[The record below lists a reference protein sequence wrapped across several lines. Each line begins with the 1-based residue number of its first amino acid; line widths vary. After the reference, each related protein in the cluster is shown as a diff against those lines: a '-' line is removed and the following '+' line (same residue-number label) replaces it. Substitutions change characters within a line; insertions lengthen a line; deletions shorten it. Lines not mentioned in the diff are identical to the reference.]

1 MTTIRNSTIPA
12 PGPRCASFASLLPLL
27 QPGFLSEEDADRLH
41 AHVAGCAHCAAL
53 LSAYDQ
59 LDIQLRQHI
68 GTVSAVPR
76 MTEEIMS
83 YIEESDSPV
92 AVQVPPAQAPL
103 AALHRPRGPLP
114 AVAIVAAL
122 LLLAVLVQSL
132 FASHRGQVIAPAGKP
147 STATTAPTATIPPNY
162 AGDLSWVKS
171 NVTLKQAP
179 TAAGA
184 FDPGVIRQLC
194 SPIAVRSSRVAWVM
208 TGHGF
213 GEVYVQAVCKD
224 GRMAYGWFLLGVTG
238 GAVPGSPRACP
249 IWFGNSAT
257 AAPDRPR
264 PGNPV
269 DPQAAGTVPGWL
281 PPDTYALHSDSEG
294 DPGNK
299 SIWGTVSWM
308 STSHTFF
315 VGRYGA
321 DLQQPA
327 DAVAVAVGGHSG
339 WMTQHDGMVVIQLS
353 LRPMETFSFAGDVD
367 PTQAR
372 TLAAQALAHLDDLL
386 PPMSPAVPDLSKFD
400 C

>member
-1 MTTIRNSTIPA
+1 MTKIRNTTIPA
-12 PGPRCASFASLLPLL
+12 AGPRCASFAPLLPLL
-27 QPGFLSEEDADRLH
+27 QPGLLSEEDAERLR
-41 AHVAGCAHCAAL
+41 AHTAGCAHCVAL
-53 LSAYDQ
+53 LTAYEQ
-59 LDIQLRQHI
+59 LDVQLRQHI
-68 GTVSAVPR
+68 GTASPVPR
-76 MTEEIMS
+76 MTEEIMA
-83 YIEESDSPV
+83 YIEESDHPV
-92 AVQVPPAQAPL
+92 AIQAPSTQSPL
-103 AALHRPRGPLP
+103 TAPRRPRGPLP

-122 LLLAVLVQSL
+122 LLVVVLVQSR
-132 FASHRGQVIAPAGKP
+132 FASHAGGATSPAAQF
-147 STATTAPTATIPPNY
+147 TATASPTATIPPNY

-179 TAAGA
+179 TAVGA

-194 SPIAVRSSRVAWVM
+194 SPTAVRSSRVAWVL

-213 GEVYVQAVCKD
+213 GEVHVQATCTD
-224 GRMAYGWFLLGVTG
+224 GRMAYGWLQLMVTG

-249 IWFGNSAT
+249 IWYSASAS

-269 DPQAAGTVPGWL
+269 DPRSVGTVPGWL
-281 PPDTYALHSDSEG
+281 PPDTYALHSDSAG
-294 DPGNK
+294 DSGNK

-315 VGRYGA
+315 VGRYGVA
-321 DLQQPA
+321 LQRPNG
-327 DAVAVAVGGHSG
+327 AVAVTVGGRSG
-339 WMTQHDGMVVIQLS
+339 WMTQQDGMVVIQVS
-353 LRPMETFSFAGDVD
+353 LGSMETYSFAGDVD

-372 TLAAQALAHLDDLL
+372 TLAAQALAHLDQLL